1 MAMKS
6 RLLSPKEKREL
17 AAEEVIS
24 TENKQKVTV

>member
-17 AAEEVIS
+17 AAEEGIA
-24 TENKQKVTV
+24 QKTSRK